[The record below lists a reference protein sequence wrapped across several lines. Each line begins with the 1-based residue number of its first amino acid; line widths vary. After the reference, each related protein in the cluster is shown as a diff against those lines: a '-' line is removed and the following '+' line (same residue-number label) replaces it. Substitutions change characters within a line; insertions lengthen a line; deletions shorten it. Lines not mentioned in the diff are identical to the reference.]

1 MKETTEHESN
11 VGMTEKWK
19 IQAKSKV
26 DRINTAFNALPL
38 RTKQVTVIFFGMALA
53 MICIVLVAQAFQA
66 EMGNTISIDKITLP
80 KDTFMK
86 QTDTTKQLIPVGKLK
101 GEING
106 EFEAF
111 YVAVDEA
118 GQAYINRDPEFGA
131 NRFVKSEQWQ
141 PISQKELAAY
151 EKELHFIPHKAKG
164 LRP

>member
-1 MKETTEHESN
+1 MKETTEQESK
-11 VGMTEKWK
+11 VSTTDKWK

-26 DRINTAFNALPL
+26 DRFNTAFNALPL

-53 MICIVLVAQAFQA
+53 MICIVLVARAFQS
-66 EMGNTISIDKITLP
+66 EIRNTISIEKITLP
-80 KDTFMK
+80 KDIFMK
-86 QTDTTKQLIPVGKLK
+86 QADTTKQLIPVGKLK

-111 YVAVDEA
+111 YIAVDEA

-131 NRFVKSEQWQ
+131 NRFVKSDQWQ
-141 PISQKELAAY
+141 PISQKELSAY
-151 EKELHFIPHKAKG
+151 QKELHFIPHKAKG